1 MNNKIELRYTLI
13 ISILAILLSI
23 FSFNIPLLGL
33 LIPCLYA
40 VLSTTNSKSILIVLA
55 INFLVVFNVD
65 SKELVKFFMLN
76 ILPGITVGIFVKRQT
91 YDKNTDNNGYLE
103 VSKEALVFQSPSDET
118 TLLYQFNKRKMES
131 FIYDME
137 SWYYL

>member
-1 MNNKIELRYTLI
+1 MKERTFKDEHGRKIIVRTNRSNIQIHTEEKQ
-13 ISILAILLSI
+13 ILDYRFYLDSVEILHYLKEQATKVWK
-23 FSFNIPLLGL
+23 SFRPKE
-33 LIPCLYA
+33 A
-40 VLSTTNSKSILIVLA
+40 
-55 INFLVVFNVD
+55 D
-65 SKELVKFFMLN
+65 SFGADYWEF
-76 ILPGITVGIFVKRQT
+76 

-137 SWYYL
+137 SWFYL

>member
-1 MNNKIELRYTLI
+1 MKERTFKDEHGRKIIVRTNRSNIQIHTEEKQ
-13 ISILAILLSI
+13 ILDYLFYLDSVEILHYLKEQATKVWKS
-23 FSFNIPLLGL
+23 FSPKE
-33 LIPCLYA
+33 A
-40 VLSTTNSKSILIVLA
+40 NSFGA
-55 INFLVVFNVD
+55 DYWEF
-65 SKELVKFFMLN
+65 
-76 ILPGITVGIFVKRQT
+76 

-137 SWYYL
+137 SWSYL

>member
-1 MNNKIELRYTLI
+1 MKERTFKDEHGRKIIVRTNRSNIQIHTEEKQ
-13 ISILAILLSI
+13 ILDYLFYLDSVEILHYLKEQATKVWK
-23 FSFNIPLLGL
+23 SFRPKE
-33 LIPCLYA
+33 A
-40 VLSTTNSKSILIVLA
+40 NSFGA
-55 INFLVVFNVD
+55 DYWEF
-65 SKELVKFFMLN
+65 
-76 ILPGITVGIFVKRQT
+76 

-137 SWYYL
+137 SWSYL